1 MNEPISNKEVI
12 DKLVDY
18 FVKQNPKIVAK
29 LLANY
34 MVDTHRIFY
43 HHLLPIEELEFLRQ
57 RCLKNSESLEKFI
70 KYGPQGDLTCDT
82 LSE

>member
-18 FVKQNPKIVAK
+18 FVKQNPKIVAR

-34 MVDTHRIFY
+34 MIDLNRVCNLNSLSDSENE
-43 HHLLPIEELEFLRQ
+43 LLLDRLQTNCLSLQKFIEE
-57 RCLKNSESLEKFI
+57 
-70 KYGPQGDLTCDT
+70 GPKGDLTYGH
-82 LSE
+82 